1 MKHFET
7 FSEMAK
13 KIFSKK
19 FLDIL
24 LLLIKTIDLGLVGSR
39 RQYTSRGV
47 FKTLMLKK

>member
-7 FSEMAK
+7 FSDMAK

-19 FLDIL
+19 ILDIL
-24 LLLIKTIDLGLVGSR
+24 LPLIKTIDLGLVGSR
-39 RQYTSRGV
+39 RQYTSRDI